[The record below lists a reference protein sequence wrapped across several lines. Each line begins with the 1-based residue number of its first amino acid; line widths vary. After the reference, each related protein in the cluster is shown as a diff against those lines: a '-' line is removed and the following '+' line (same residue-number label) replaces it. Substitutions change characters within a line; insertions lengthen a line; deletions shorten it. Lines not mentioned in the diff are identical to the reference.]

1 MASTATA
8 DVTTLPP
15 ASPTGVTDAQLR
27 AFIREVYMK
36 TSPRNVFSMYVT
48 GGGTTAIEWVFTVPG
63 ASQSLMDAGVVY
75 ARSSLEQFIQKYT
88 PPKENIS
95 FCSTATSV
103 MMADAAWTRAAEL
116 YLADTR
122 NFHELAT
129 VNLFGVS
136 CTAALVSDRPK
147 KGPHRVHIASSSQA
161 RSHAYTVSFEKGA
174 RTRVQED
181 IACSRLILD
190 AVAEFS
196 GVPALP
202 RDYLLVGGAE
212 GDTPLAASTP
222 LPDGGER
229 ARATEVVDMAIVER
243 EDVVDC
249 LLAKRI
255 KQAIFVKKVDGDGN
269 AVFSTTDR
277 LTDDFV
283 VLEDASLP
291 AGCLVFPG
299 SFNPLHEGHVGLVVA
314 ALQKLNGDAA
324 AGAGDKNGGGNVNIP
339 VVFEISAINA
349 DKPPLPREEVAR
361 RVRQFDP
368 HTNPVLKAAG
378 LTNIAVAIT
387 TEPLFLGKTSLFKNA
402 TFLIGSDTLA
412 RLINPKYY
420 GPPAPTPAVAAGEV
434 TTDEERRLYEQK
446 VYATVSMLSIVA
458 ERGCRFVVGG
468 RAASATAAAAEVDA
482 SATFDTMPAVLA
494 SASVPLP
501 ADLLGT
507 LFVGLSEEEFRV
519 DMSSTEIRERGNTPQ
534 R

>member
-1 MASTATA
+1 MASTTTA
-8 DVTTLPP
+8 QTTDTVT
-15 ASPTGVTDAQLR
+15 SPRGVTDAQLR
-27 AFIREVYMK
+27 SFIRDVYTK
-36 TSPRNVFSMYVT
+36 ESPRNVFSMYVT
-48 GGGTTAIEWVFTVPG
+48 GGGTTAIEWVFTVAG

-75 ARSSLEQFIQKYT
+75 ARSSLEQFIHKYT
-88 PPKENIS
+88 KPNEDIS

-122 NFHELAT
+122 NFGDLAT
-129 VNLFGVS
+129 VNFFGIS

-147 KGPHRVHIASSSQA
+147 KGPHRVHIASSSQV

-181 IACSRLILD
+181 AACSRLILD
-190 AVAEFS
+190 AVAECS

-202 RDYLLVGGAE
+202 RDYLLADAADQSAPAADAPATTGA
-212 GDTPLAASTP
+212 
-222 LPDGGER
+222 ER
-229 ARATEVVDMAIVER
+229 ARATEVVDVAIMGR
-243 EDVVDC
+243 EDVVDR
-249 LLAKRI
+249 LLTKRV

-269 AVFSTTDR
+269 AVASTTDS

-283 VLEDASLP
+283 VLEDATLP
-291 AGCLVFPG
+291 PGCLVFPG

-314 ALQKLNGDAA
+314 ALQKLSGDAA
-324 AGAGDKNGGGNVNIP
+324 AGSVNVNVPI
-339 VVFEISAINA
+339 VFEIAAINA
-349 DKPPLPREEVAR
+349 DKPPLLREEVVR

-387 TEPLFLGKTSLFKNA
+387 TEPLFLGKTSLFKHS
-402 TFLIGSDTLA
+402 TFLIGSDTLV
-412 RLINPKYY
+412 RMINPKYY
-420 GPPAPTPAVAAGEV
+420 GPPAPSPEVAAGEV

-446 VYATVSMLSIVA
+446 VHATVSMLSILA

-468 RAASATAAAAEVDA
+468 RTASVAAAAGVDA
-482 SATFDTMPAVLA
+482 SSTFDTMPAVLA
-494 SASVPLP
+494 SAPVPLP
-501 ADLLGT
+501 ADLLGA

-519 DMSSTEIRERGNTPQ
+519 DLSSTEIRARTPLG
-534 R
+534 